1 MYVLADDFHFGFV
14 VPNVYNNKY
23 GWGKMIENVLGIN
36 ALNDKVVII

>member
-1 MYVLADDFHFGFV
+1 MYVLADGFHFGFV
-14 VPNVYNNKY
+14 VPNVYNKY

>member
-23 GWGKMIENVLGIN
+23 GWGRMTENVLGID
-36 ALNDKVVII
+36 ALNSKVVII